1 VQATINLENTLN
13 SQRYRVYEGV
23 GVPPPNPGPRSKWGD
38 LPLETIKVGDLIE
51 LPLSEEEVKEKLG
64 GVRAYA
70 GRIARQTG
78 KKYSVRVTS
87 HGIDIYRVS

>member
-1 VQATINLENTLN
+1 MQATINLENTLN
-13 SQRYRVYEGV
+13 SQRYRDYEGV